1 MSVEEIYLTVNGDQY
16 SGEVTLPDDADH
28 GVVLLPGGNH
38 GPYGDVF
45 DRLTRTLA
53 AHGIALLR
61 YESWGE
67 SDGLEDAHAK
77 TNEDLF
83 AELDAAVEQ
92 LRERG
97 YPRISV
103 IGKSFGGRIALR
115 HVPDS
120 VDELVLWAP
129 AVFLE
134 DGRVREQVDH
144 PDDAGP
150 PLIDTKT
157 LTTHDLPIE
166 ILQGD
171 EDVIP
176 LENAHELVDALPN
189 GRVHVIQGADHS
201 FVGGDPEDE
210 TIETTIELLTDSDPR
225 S

>member
-1 MSVEEIYLTVNGDQY
+1 MSVEEIALTTDGGQY
-16 SGEVTLPDDADH
+16 SGEITLSDDADH
-28 GVVLLPGGNH
+28 GIVLLPGANH

-45 DRLTRTLA
+45 DRLARTLA
-53 AHGIALLR
+53 DHGIALLR
-61 YESWGE
+61 YKSWGE

-77 TNEDLF
+77 ASEDLF

-97 YPRISV
+97 CSRISV
-103 IGKSFGGRIALR
+103 IGKSFGGGIALR
-115 HVPDS
+115 HVPDP

-134 DGRVREQVDH
+134 DGTVREQMV
-144 PDDAGP
+144 PPEDASL

-157 LTTHDLPIE
+157 LAAHDLPIE

-176 LENAHELVDALPN
+176 LKNARELADALPN
-189 GRVHVIQGADHS
+189 GRVHVIHGADHS
-201 FVGGDPEDE
+201 FVGSDPEDE
-210 TIETTIELLTDSDPR
+210 TIETTIGLLTDSDPR
-225 S
+225 F